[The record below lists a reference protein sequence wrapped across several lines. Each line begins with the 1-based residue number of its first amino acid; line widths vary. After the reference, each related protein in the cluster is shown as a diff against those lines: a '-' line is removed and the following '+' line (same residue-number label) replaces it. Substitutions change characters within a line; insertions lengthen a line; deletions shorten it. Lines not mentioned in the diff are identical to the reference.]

1 MATVNLLPNYDVSN
15 SPAWTTSALATINAL
30 LDDDHTGNPATDGSQ
45 IYTTSAGK
53 KCVVQFDDFD
63 DTDVASIDSV
73 QAVLKV
79 SLQGRGNSYTI
90 GMSITNN
97 GSGAASWPEE
107 TISSNSN
114 IAWLTNT
121 FTARPYSNNTPSQP
135 AWTNTDVDNIAMEIH
150 AHTMSGNTLR
160 VTYAYFI
167 VTYTAVVAA
176 ADNATFFGAN
186 F

>member
-1 MATVNLLPNYDVSN
+1 MATVNLLPNADVSN
-15 SPAWTTSALATINAL
+15 SPAWTTDGISPVYAL
-30 LDDDHTGNPATDGSQ
+30 LDDDHTGNPASDGSQ
-45 IYTTSAGK
+45 ISTTSAGK
-53 KCVVQFDDFD
+53 KCVVQFQDFD
-63 DTDVASIDSV
+63 DTGVSSIDSV

-90 GMSITNN
+90 GMTITNS
-97 GSGAASWPEE
+97 SGGTHWAEE
-107 TISSNSN
+107 TISANSN
-114 IAWLTNT
+114 IAWITNT
-121 FTARPYSNNTPSQP
+121 FTSRATSTSGGSD
-135 AWTNTDVDNIAMEIH
+135 WTDTDIDRIAMEIH

-167 VTYTAVVAA
+167 VTYTAAVS